1 MFPLREALPRTEDCS
16 SRDDELTPERD
27 GVSVLLPLRVAVVD
41 WRLED
46 VRFVEPET
54 RLLVEELLL
63 LRELLET
70 PVERLFLLLLLF
82 PRWVVLLLPLVS
94 VAEVLRDSFST
105 CDSLLTLPREE
116 LLPLRE
122 EETPELLPLRE
133 EETPELLPLREEET
147 PELLPLR
154 EELLLPRVAEEPER
168 EAGLS

>member
-1 MFPLREALPRTEDCS
+1 MFPLRVALPRTEDCS
-16 SRDDELTPERD
+16 SRDDELTPERE

-54 RLLVEELLL
+54 RLLVVELLL
-63 LRELLET
+63 LRVAEGVSRLVLELLET
-70 PVERLFLLLLLF
+70 PVERLCLLLLLLL
-82 PRWVVLLLPLVS
+82 RWVGLLLPLVS

-133 EETPELLPLREEET
+133 EETPELLPLREE
-147 PELLPLR
+147 
-154 EELLLPRVAEEPER
+154 LLLPRVAEEPER

>member
-1 MFPLREALPRTEDCS
+1 M
-16 SRDDELTPERD
+16 
-27 GVSVLLPLRVAVVD
+27 AVVD

-46 VRFVEPET
+46 VRFVELET
-54 RLLVEELLL
+54 RLLVVELLL
-63 LRELLET
+63 LRVEAGVSRLVLKLLET
-70 PVERLFLLLLLF
+70 LVERLFLLLLLF
-82 PRWVVLLLPLVS
+82 PRRVELLLPLVS

-133 EETPELLPLREEET
+133 EETPELLPLREE
-147 PELLPLR
+147 
-154 EELLLPRVAEEPER
+154 LLLPRVAEEPER

>member
-1 MFPLREALPRTEDCS
+1 MFPLRVALPRTEDCS

-46 VRFVEPET
+46 VRFVELET
-54 RLLVEELLL
+54 RLLVVELLL
-63 LRELLET
+63 LRVAEGVSRLVLELLET

-82 PRWVVLLLPLVS
+82 PRWVELLLPLVS

-116 LLPLRE
+116 LLPLR
-122 EETPELLPLRE
+122 